1 MARYE
6 RFAPGVFTK
15 LPYSVICLPRE
26 LAEAEAEV
34 RRNSRSTGADG
45 KEEDFET

>member
-6 RFAPGVFTK
+6 RFAPDVFTR

-34 RRNSRSTGADG
+34 RRNSRNTGADG